1 MAIRALSLQECDRF
15 NSARATVARHTDKA
29 VEWFADDANAV
40 LGAIAYHH
48 FDLEWSFV
56 VVGRDNHGQYRAL
69 DRDAGLRDL
78 DYARRRL
85 VEKMA
90 LALVTGD
97 QAFFTPSR
105 RVKARN
111 QCGRIAE

>member
-15 NSARATVARHTDKA
+15 NSARAAVARHTDKA
-29 VEWFADDANAV
+29 VEWFADDANVV

-56 VVGRDNHGQYRAL
+56 VVGRDDHGQYRAL

-78 DYARRRL
+78 DHARRCL

-90 LALVTGD
+90 IALVTGD
-97 QAFFTPSR
+97 QVFFTSSS
-105 RVKARN
+105 RVKAKS
-111 QCGRIAE
+111 QFGRITE